1 MIYNY
6 LMILN
11 KYHSKKFDKKY
22 CANLKDKDLIISYI
36 GGIYKAK

>member
-11 KYHSKKFDKKY
+11 KYYLKKFDKKY
-22 CANLKDKDLIISYI
+22 CVNLKDKDLIILYI
-36 GGIYKAK
+36 GGIYKVK